1 MDMLKAMGV
10 GALVT
15 GCIAVVIGTQGSAG
29 GQLAIHALDI
39 ADYRVYW
46 SWPMFLAGTGLFWG
60 LLLLQ
65 R

>member
-1 MDMLKAMGV
+1 MGLLKAMGF

-15 GCIAVVIGTQGSAG
+15 GCIAVVIGTQGSSG
-29 GQLAIHALDI
+29 GALAIESFKV
-39 ADYRVYW
+39 ADVRLYW

-65 R
+65 K